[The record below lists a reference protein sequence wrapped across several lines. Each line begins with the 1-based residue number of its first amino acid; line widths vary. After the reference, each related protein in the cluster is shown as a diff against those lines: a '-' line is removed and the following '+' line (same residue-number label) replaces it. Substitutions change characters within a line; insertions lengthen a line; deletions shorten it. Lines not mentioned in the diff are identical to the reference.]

1 MMDMMGGANG
11 GWMLGGMWLMSGLWW
26 TLIIAG
32 LVFIVWW
39 LAGGRGDDK
48 TSRDE
53 SSLELLKRRY
63 ANGEIDRQTF
73 ESMKKYMT

>member
-11 GWMLGGMWLMSGLWW
+11 GWMLGGMWLVSGLWW

-73 ESMKKYMT
+73 ESMKKDMT